1 MTHILSNKDAFKD
14 ALNDTL
20 ESFKREG
27 GSVFYYG
34 LAKPFHDKLRITIRK
49 GKCYD
54 KEKTDEEDPRIYPG
68 CGGVPGLYSDCYG
81 SGR

>member
-34 LAKPFHDKLRITIRK
+34 LESLFMTN
-49 GKCYD
+49 
-54 KEKTDEEDPRIYPG
+54 
-68 CGGVPGLYSDCYG
+68 
-81 SGR
+81 